1 MVDKIIKFIHKSLYR
16 DRLLKFLEDLEN
28 GNINQYDI
36 KPYQWAKNTFRCR
49 IWNVRIIFEKTKTGY
64 GVVKIDNRGDIY

>member
-36 KPYQWAKNTFRCR
+36 KPYQ
-49 IWNVRIIFEKTKTGY
+49 
-64 GVVKIDNRGDIY
+64 